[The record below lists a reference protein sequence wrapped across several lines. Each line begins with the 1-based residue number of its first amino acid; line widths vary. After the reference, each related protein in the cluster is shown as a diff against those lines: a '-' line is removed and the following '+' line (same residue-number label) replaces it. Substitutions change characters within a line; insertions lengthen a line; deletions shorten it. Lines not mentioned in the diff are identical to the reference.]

1 MKKRAT
7 LLGKNSRGLT
17 RLLAALM
24 CVMLVLTGCSNAA
37 AKTAVSQDAALTDE
51 SSLVQQ
57 AAEARDGSE
66 SEFMTFLWD
75 EFLESMESD
84 YLSMHFY
91 VEDYQALGIEKPE
104 LTLGSVDP
112 AGFADAITEN
122 QAVLDELH
130 TFDYDSLKRYEK
142 AAYDTM
148 EFYLENSLI
157 LYQHPEFEEMFNPY
171 NGYLSNY
178 ITNFTE
184 FKFRNEEEIQDYL
197 VLIADFDRLIDDMIV
212 VNNDQAARGY
222 FMPDSA
228 LTEALDSMREFVDK
242 GAENPLIVIFNENSE
257 AVSGISA
264 DKLAEYQAE
273 NKRIV
278 EEEVFPAYERAI
290 ASLEPLYGS
299 RQNDGGI
306 CNYPGG
312 AEYYAALAKS
322 MSSTNMTVNQMYNF
336 LDDCIDSSLN
346 YFYSVYNYKTPKNV
360 SFSEPEEILNYLQS
374 HLDKFPVGPDVT
386 FEVSYLD
393 PSVAD
398 PSIGAYYMSAPVDNY
413 YNNVIRI
420 NGDNVSDVNDLY
432 MTLSHE
438 GFPGHLYQ
446 FTYFLASDYMNPMSY
461 MLTTMG
467 FQEGW
472 AMYVENIMI
481 RESGLDKSSAAY
493 NEINT
498 VYGYAYN
505 AQMELGINGMG
516 WTPQDL
522 ADYLGYSSGAEVQD
536 TYEYFQALPGTL
548 LAYGFGDC
556 MFMSLRSM
564 AQLSLGDQ
572 FDEVEF
578 HKVMIDFGSRPFD
591 TVKRDLEY
599 YVNSKGFELQDG
611 FVAYDFENGT
621 SCTPIAFTGE
631 LEPDDVEE
639 SSEEGSHPE
648 FGRDENSDNNQN
660 DGSGKGGMSVPG
672 LIALIAGVIVI
683 AAAVIVIL
691 VVTSKKKK
699 AKQQAQQYGQQPYGQ
714 QPYGQQPYG
723 QQPYGQQ
730 QYGQQQ
736 YGQQPYGQQQY
747 GQQPYGQQQ
756 YGQQQYGQQPYGQQ
770 QYGQQPYG
778 QQPYG
783 QQPYGQ
789 QQYGQQPYGQQQY
802 GQQQYG
808 QQQYGQ
814 QPYAQQP
821 YGQQPYAQQPYAQ
834 QTVTPQAPAQAPA
847 EAPAE
852 NPEAPTDDNNTNATF

>member
-1 MKKRAT
+1 MHIWKR
-7 LLGKNSRGLT
+7 LGSL
-17 RLLAALM
+17 LLAAG
-24 CVMLVLTGCSNAA
+24 LTV
-37 AKTAVSQDAALTDE
+37 TAVPSPVFAEEESFSDFVNNSSLEMLSQDY
-51 SSLVQQ
+51 
-57 AAEARDGSE
+57 
-66 SEFMTFLWD
+66 MT
-75 EFLESMESD
+75 
-84 YLSMHFY
+84 MHFTIRDPSKY
-91 VEDYQALGIEKPE
+91 DVEMPDPLVGKVYDLDDTEEK
-104 LTLGSVDP
+104 D
-112 AGFADAITEN
+112 EN
-122 QAVLDELH
+122 QKLLDQLH
-130 TFDYDSLKRYEK
+130 SYDYDSLSDKEK
-142 AAYDTM
+142 NEYDIFEFELENTINLEEYPYFSFYFLPSEGIINGIVTNLTNYVFYDKDDVDAYLSIVKSVPD
-148 EFYLENSLI
+148 YLEGAVKVTQEQADKGYFMTSNALDETESQIKDVTKKNNDENSLI
-157 LYQHPEFEEMFNPY
+157 VMFNEHLKDVD
-171 NGYLSNY
+171 GLS
-178 ITNFTE
+178 
-184 FKFRNEEEIQDYL
+184 EEDIQKYEDQNKDL
-197 VLIADFDRLIDDMIV
+197 VL
-212 VNNDQAARGY
+212 
-222 FMPDSA
+222 
-228 LTEALDSMREFVDK
+228 
-242 GAENPLIVIFNENSE
+242 NSF
-257 AVSGISA
+257 
-264 DKLAEYQAE
+264 L
-273 NKRIV
+273 
-278 EEEVFPAYERAI
+278 PAYKKCGEE
-290 ASLEPLYGS
+290 LEKLRDKCVDEGVYAME
-299 RQNDGGI
+299 D
-306 CNYPGG
+306 G
-312 AEYYAALAKS
+312 AEYYRQLVRNKC
-322 MSSTNMTVNQMYNF
+322 STEESVQDLVSDLEDYIYT
-336 LDDCIDSSLN
+336 CIDEYRDDMQTFGSGSGKDSLG
-346 YFYSVYNYKTPKNV
+346 FDSPD
-360 SFSEPEEILNYLQS
+360 EIIDYHIS
-374 HLDKFPVGPDVT
+374 HLNSEMPEVGELPYSAD
-386 FEVSYLD
+386 YLD
-393 PSVAD
+393 PSVAND
-398 PSIGAYYMSAPVDNY
+398 NIVAYYMQPPVDWKEH
-413 YNNVIRI
+413 NVIMI
-420 NGDNVSDVNDLY
+420 NKDAVDDEIDLY
-432 MTLSHE
+432 MTLAHE
-438 GFPGHLYQ
+438 GVPGHMYQMNYFEQQDDSLLYRCLS
-446 FTYFLASDYMNPMSY
+446 TLGY
-461 MLTTMG
+461 T
-467 FQEGW
+467 EGW

-821 YGQQPYAQQPYAQ
+821 YGQQPYAQQPYAK